1 MINSIKEI
9 ERRLSVLQ
17 GLELSSVNHAADM
30 LTLGFGTLRPVT
42 NFRGAVK
49 YVGEWALHIQ
59 CAWRLE
65 KSSRVAATEDDLR
78 GGDEKASAT
87 VERLQRLLLGT
98 GAAATVESVTVK
110 EASSLLLSLSG
121 DFCLAVSPDAL
132 QEEEDWRFFAPSVNA
147 AHLVITQGK
156 IAPESFD

>member
-1 MINSIKEI
+1 MINSGKEI

-30 LTLGFGTLRPVT
+30 LTLGFGALRPVT

-49 YVGEWALHIQ
+49 HVGAWALHVQ

-65 KSSRVAATEDDLR
+65 QAGRVAATEDDLR

-87 VERLQRLLLGT
+87 VARLQQLLFGD
-98 GAAATVESVTVK
+98 AVAPTVESVAVN
-110 EASSLLLSLSG
+110 EASGLLLSLSHE
-121 DFCLAVSPDAL
+121 LRLTVIPDAI
-132 QEEEDWRFFAPSVNA
+132 QEEEDWRFFAPGVNA

>member
-1 MINSIKEI
+1 MIDSGKEI

-30 LTLGFGTLRPVT
+30 LTLGFGALRPVT

-49 YVGEWALHIQ
+49 YVGAWALHIQ

-65 KSSRVAATEDDLR
+65 KAGRVAATEDDLR

-87 VERLQRLLLGT
+87 TERIQRLLLGD
-98 GAAATVESVTVK
+98 AFAATVESVTVNQ
-110 EASSLLLSLSG
+110 SSGLLLSLSC
-121 DFCLAVSPDAL
+121 DLRLTVIPDVP
-132 QEEEDWRFFAPSVNA
+132 QEGEDWRFFAPGVST
-147 AHLVITQGK
+147 AHLVITDGK